1 MPALTD
7 HPALKRVTLGFAG
20 GPTVTRRMTAEH
32 LDGLKA
38 ALESDA
44 AWHEL
49 RTEQE
54 LIMISLSRLAYFEL
68 DETGRR
74 IGFD

>member
-1 MPALTD
+1 MAAVTGDPA
-7 HPALKRVTLGFAG
+7 PKRVTLGFEG
-20 GPTVTRRMTAEH
+20 GLTVTRRLTPAHIE
-32 LDGLKA
+32 GLKA
-38 ALESDA
+38 AVESDA
-44 AWHEL
+44 QWHEL